1 MHILQGQGGSRND
14 KGKEKT
20 KLVQGFFIYQ
30 TEGSASS
37 LELTVLLCV
46 QEGCEV
52 CFGVLLSPFRFTLGG
67 RATFDTA

>member
-1 MHILQGQGGSRND
+1 MHTLQRQGGSRND

-30 TEGSASS
+30 TEGPASS
-37 LELTVLLCV
+37 PEPPVLLCV

-52 CFGVLLSPFRFTLGG
+52 CFGVFLSPFRFTLRG
-67 RATFDTA
+67 RAMKDTA